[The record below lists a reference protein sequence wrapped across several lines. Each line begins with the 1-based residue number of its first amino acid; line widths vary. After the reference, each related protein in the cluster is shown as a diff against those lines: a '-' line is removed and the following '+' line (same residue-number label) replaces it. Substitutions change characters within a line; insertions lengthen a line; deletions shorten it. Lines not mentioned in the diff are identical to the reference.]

1 MFPLSS
7 ILCLVVSAL
16 CLVIGLWLIVTGWKL
31 SK

>member
-7 ILCLVVSAL
+7 ILCLAVSAL
-16 CLVIGLWLIVTGWKL
+16 CLVAGLWLIVTGWRM